1 MTCQR
6 CSGRMM
12 PHALCD
18 WEDTYMKIPAWRCV
32 NCGEVI
38 DAVILQHRGA
48 AIHRRRKSV
57 LHHSPLQ
64 TGRVDEP
71 GADR

>member
-1 MTCQR
+1 
-6 CSGRMM
+6 M

-38 DAVILQHRGA
+38 DAVILQHREQPFTVA
-48 AIHRRRKSV
+48 E
-57 LHHSPLQ
+57 
-64 TGRVDEP
+64 GRSFITLRCKREVV
-71 GADR
+71 